1 MSTEHA
7 REKTLTIHKLD
18 ENGLEVWNY
27 SGTVLQRDERLIQ
40 IEARYNFRDK
50 DLGKIQLRY
59 GDRFLETHYADRWYN
74 VFAIFDGERDHFK
87 AWYCNIT
94 RPASFDDDHIYAE
107 DLALDLLVYPDLT
120 WEILDEDEFERITIG
135 EDDRRQA
142 RKTIEQLILL
152 AQRGESPF
160 ILDEKA

>member
-1 MSTEHA
+1 MSTEHSG
-7 REKTLTIHKLD
+7 EKTITVHKLD
-18 ENGLEVWNY
+18 ENRVEVWNY
-27 SGTVLQRDERLIQ
+27 LGTVLQRDDTMIQ
-40 IEARYNFRDK
+40 IEARYNYKDQ
-50 DLGKIQLRY
+50 DLGTIQLRN

-94 RPASFDDDHIYAE
+94 RPAAFDGDHIYAE

-120 WEILDEDEFERITIG
+120 WEILDEDEFEGLALG
-135 EDDRRQA
+135 EDERQQA
-142 RKTIEQLILL
+142 RRAIKQLIVL

>member
-1 MSTEHA
+1 MSSKIA
-7 REKTLTIHKLD
+7 GEKTLTIHKLD

-27 SGTVLQRDERLIQ
+27 TGTVLQRDESKIQ

-74 VFAIFDGERDHFK
+74 VFVIFDGESHHFK

-94 RPASFDDDHIYAE
+94 RPAAFDGDHIYAE

-120 WEILDEDEFERITIG
+120 WEILDEDEFEGLALG
-135 EDDRRQA
+135 EDERQQA
-142 RKTIEQLILL
+142 RRAIKQLIVL